1 VGSIVVVKTAIEA
14 GSRARRVTAL
24 NVAAA
29 LGILLAC
36 FQAYVLVKWVAGP
49 NFQEVTYGPT
59 IPPTWMKVAILTAE
73 VLSTAM
79 VVVLVYRFVVGPWRQ
94 ERRIPFDGL
103 LVLTALCVSM
113 YDPLSSYFHIWFT
126 YNSYFFNRGTA
137 MVGVPGW
144 QSFNEPGA
152 QIAWPIFFIPALYAG
167 MFLFIPMLGCYV
179 MRRARSRWPQLP
191 NLGLLAVCF
200 MTIVVIDIVL
210 EGVIVMRLGIY
221 DHTGPSIS
229 FLDSYYSH
237 NALANIVLVG
247 VTITAVTALRFFR
260 NDRGETL
267 VERGSRHFGT
277 TGSKVTALRF
287 FAVFAAMQVC
297 LLLGYHLPTAIWTTV
312 TPTTAW
318 HEDMQ
323 QNSYLNDHICG
334 VATPRVC
341 PQR

>member
-1 VGSIVVVKTAIEA
+1 MKSAIQA
-14 GSRARRVTAL
+14 RSQVRRVTPLKA
-24 NVAAA
+24 AAA

-36 FQAYVLVKWVAGP
+36 IQAYFLVKWVAGP
-49 NFQEVTYGPT
+49 NFVEVTSGPT
-59 IPPTWMKVAILTAE
+59 VPPTWMKVAILTAQ

-79 VVVLVYRFVVGPWRQ
+79 VAVLVYRFVVQLFRR

-113 YDPLSSYFHIWFT
+113 YDPLSSYFHVWFA

-137 MVGVPGW
+137 VVGVPGW
-144 QSFNEPGA
+144 RSFSEPGA
-152 QIAWPIFFIPALYAG
+152 QVAWPIFFIPALYAG
-167 MFLFIPMLGCYV
+167 MFLGIPVLGCWV
-179 MRRARSRWPQLP
+179 MRRASSRWPRLP
-191 NLGLLAVCF
+191 GIALLAVCF
-200 MTIVVIDIVL
+200 TMIVVIDILL

-237 NALANIVLVG
+237 NALANIVLVA
-247 VTITAVTALRFFR
+247 VTITTVTALRYFR

-267 VERGSRHFGT
+267 VERGAQQLGP
-277 TGSKVTALRF
+277 SKARLNTLRF
-287 FAVFAAMQVC
+287 FAVFAAMQMC
-297 LLLGYHLPTAIWTTV
+297 LLLGYHVPMAIQTIIN
-312 TPTTAW
+312 PNSAW

-334 VATPRVC
+334 AGTTRVC
-341 PQR
+341 PQG